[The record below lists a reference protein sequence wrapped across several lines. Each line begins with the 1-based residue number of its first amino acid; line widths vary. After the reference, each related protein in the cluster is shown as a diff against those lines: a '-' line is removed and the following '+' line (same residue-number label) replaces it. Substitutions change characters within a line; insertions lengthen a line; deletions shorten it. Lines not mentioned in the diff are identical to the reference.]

1 MARDHHRPWKIIK
14 NRMGQRKIK
23 KNEGKVP
30 EREEEERT
38 RERHPRTM
46 IRNINQTSY

>member
-1 MARDHHRPWKIIK
+1 
-14 NRMGQRKIK
+14 MGEKKIK

-38 RERHPRTM
+38 RERHPRA
-46 IRNINQTSY
+46 IIINID

>member
-1 MARDHHRPWKIIK
+1 ME
-14 NRMGQRKIK
+14 

-38 RERHPRTM
+38 GERHPRGM
-46 IRNINQTSY
+46 IINVG

>member
-1 MARDHHRPWKIIK
+1 MIK
-14 NRMGQRKIK
+14 NRMGQRKME

-38 RERHPRTM
+38 GERHPRGRT
-46 IRNINQTSY
+46 RKNTRATEGAQ